1 MLIVASEPTC
11 VPSEAIS
18 VMVQV
23 TETSKVISE
32 AVLEMREEAGFCC
45 TRVSME
51 LIFVTTS
58 AQVVVRDETP
68 VLTFPGQQRMQSSAR
83 LGLGQALSR
92 PMSLDANRY
101 TSLRIYSNKHS
112 FVCVYL
118 DN

>member
-58 AQVVVRDETP
+58 AQVVVREDTP
-68 VLTFPGQQRMQSSAR
+68 VLTFPGQHRMQSSDTR
-83 LGLGQALSR
+83 TR
-92 PMSLDANRY
+92 PSPFPVHESGCKPLYQLAFICLCIPR
-101 TSLRIYSNKHS
+101 
-112 FVCVYL
+112 
-118 DN
+118 